1 MNQPIRQ
8 HQERTNFNVHHLAL
22 FRDFSEG
29 GRWPA
34 KEPAAIAER
43 IGLTALSQA
52 VLAQPLD
59 RKRLRELV
67 ADQSNVSDHDI
78 LWAILIW
85 GGINFAN
92 GPRLAKSDFTP
103 LVEEI
108 SKLRGGAAERS
119 NRALAYDGM
128 SRTIASNEISG
139 IAPAFFTK
147 LIFFAAPKLN
157 GYIMDQWTARSVNL
171 VCQEPFIG
179 ITKNGWVEPRNTPE
193 IYEKF
198 CHTVEQLTLD
208 CGFGSAEETEMR
220 LFGTGGRAKKACT
233 WRKHVR
239 KLPVARPGSKKDS
252 DTSERVS

>member
-1 MNQPIRQ
+1 M
-8 HQERTNFNVHHLAL
+8 
-22 FRDFSEG
+22 
-29 GRWPA
+29 
-34 KEPAAIAER
+34 
-43 IGLTALSQA
+43 
-52 VLAQPLD
+52 AQPLD

-67 ADQSNVSDHDI
+67 ADRSNVSDHDI

-92 GPRLAKSDFTP
+92 RPRLAKSDFTP

-171 VCQEPFIG
+171 VCQKPFIR

-208 CGFGSAEETEMR
+208 CDFGSAEETELR

-252 DTSERVS
+252 DTSEHVS